1 MAEKERVSRQIVV
14 TQMSSI
20 FKIPEWAVAQD
31 GNASD
36 PFEIVF
42 KGGDMNGKVAAKLA
56 KRDCIIVV
64 QGKPSAPNSAPS
76 MPLSIDHVSVSKEHA
91 AFVRH
96 KKNGSLYCIDLSSQ
110 HGTFLNGE
118 RSPVH
123 KPVKVS
129 PGMVARFGSCPQEF
143 TFNGAASLIAPQSGQ
158 QPQGQQPQ
166 GQQATAK
173 QPETQKEVAIG
184 EKRAGE
190 MSASAEKPR
199 RDKTIRCRHVLI
211 KHAGSRNPE
220 NWQHQPVT
228 RSRED
233 AKQLLQ
239 DLAQDLRAGEITFEH
254 LALKRSDCSSA
265 KRGGDLGEL
274 PQTAFAPPRRAR
286 RAVLAAPTI
295 VSGKFDFGKMQPE
308 FSEAAFA
315 LNIGEVSKVIE
326 TKSGF
331 HIIERTE

>member
-1 MAEKERVSRQIVV
+1 M
-14 TQMSSI
+14 
-20 FKIPEWAVAQD
+20 AQD

-42 KGGDMNGKVAAKLA
+42 KGGDMSGKVAAKLA

-64 QGKPSAPNSAPS
+64 QGKSAAPSSAPS
-76 MPLSIDHVSVSKEHA
+76 MPLHIDHESVSMEHA

-96 KKNGSLYCIDLSSQ
+96 KKNGSLYCIDLNSHS
-110 HGTFLNGE
+110 GTFLNGE

-123 KPVKVS
+123 KPIKVS
-129 PGMVARFGSCPQEF
+129 PGMVVRFGSYPQEF
-143 TFNGAASLIAPQSGQ
+143 TFNGAASLVAPQAGLP
-158 QPQGQQPQ
+158 PQ
-166 GQQATAK
+166 AHASLK
-173 QPETQKEVAIG
+173 QPEAQKEASVG

-190 MSASAEKPR
+190 AAASAEKPR

-211 KHAGSRNPE
+211 KHVGSRNPE

-233 AKQLLQ
+233 ARQLLH

-265 KRGGDLGEL
+265 KRGGDL
-274 PQTAFAPPRRAR
+274 
-286 RAVLAAPTI
+286 
-295 VSGKFDFGKMQPE
+295 GKFDFGKMQPE

>member
-1 MAEKERVSRQIVV
+1 
-14 TQMSSI
+14 MSTV
-20 FKIPEWAVAQD
+20 FKIPEWAVTQH

-36 PFEIVF
+36 PFEIIF
-42 KGGDMNGKVAAKLA
+42 KGGDMNGKVAARLSQS
-56 KRDCIIVV
+56 DCIIVM
-64 QGKPSAPNSAPS
+64 QGKPSALQSS
-76 MPLSIDHVSVSKEHA
+76 TSRPLSIDHDSVSKEHA

-129 PGMVARFGSCPQEF
+129 PGTVLRFGSCPQEF
-143 TFNGAASLIAPQSGQ
+143 SVNGAASLVAPPPGQ
-158 QPQGQQPQ
+158 QPQVQQ
-166 GQQATAK
+166 TSAK
-173 QPETQKEVAIG
+173 LPDTQKEASAG
-184 EKRAGE
+184 DKRSSE
-190 MSASAEKPR
+190 SSASAEKLR

-211 KHAGSRNPE
+211 KHVGSRNPE

-239 DLAQDLRAGEITFEH
+239 ELSQDLRSGEITFEH

-265 KRGGDLGEL
+265 KRGGDLGDISFCF
-274 PQTAFAPPRRAR
+274 QN
-286 RAVLAAPTI
+286 VLTLADSHLA
-295 VSGKFDFGKMQPE
+295 GKFDFGKMQPE

>member
-1 MAEKERVSRQIVV
+1 MN
-14 TQMSSI
+14 SI

-31 GNASD
+31 GNTSD

-64 QGKPSAPNSAPS
+64 QGKSSAPSSAPS
-76 MPLSIDHVSVSKEHA
+76 MPLYMDHESISKEHA

-110 HGTFLNGE
+110 NGTFLNGE

-123 KPVKVS
+123 KPIKVA
-129 PGMVARFGSCPQEF
+129 PGTVVRFGSCPQEF
-143 TFNGAASLIAPQSGQ
+143 TVNGAASLVAAQPGQ
-158 QPQGQQPQ
+158 LSQ
-166 GQQATAK
+166 GQQAPMK
-173 QPETQKEVAIG
+173 QPESQKEAAVG
-184 EKRAGE
+184 EKRAIDS
-190 MSASAEKPR
+190 SASAEKPR

-211 KHAGSRNPE
+211 KHVGSRNPE

-233 AKQLLQ
+233 ARQLLQ

-265 KRGGDLGEL
+265 KRGGDLGEIFV
-274 PQTAFAPPRRAR
+274 A
-286 RAVLAAPTI
+286 
-295 VSGKFDFGKMQPE
+295 S
-308 FSEAAFA
+308 AAFTSIVTVCIV
-315 LNIGEVSKVIE
+315 LQVNSTLVKCSRSFV
-326 TKSGF
+326 
-331 HIIERTE
+331 RLRLR

>member
-1 MAEKERVSRQIVV
+1 
-14 TQMSSI
+14 MSL

-31 GNASD
+31 GNSSD
-36 PFEIVF
+36 PFEIVY

-64 QGKPSAPNSAPS
+64 QGKSPASSSAPS
-76 MPLSIDHVSVSKEHA
+76 MPLSIDHASVSKEHA

-110 HGTFLNGE
+110 NGTFLNDE

-129 PGMVARFGSCPQEF
+129 PGMVVRFGSCPQEF
-143 TFNGAASLIAPQSGQ
+143 TFNGAASLVAPQ
-158 QPQGQQPQ
+158 PGQQPQ
-166 GQQATAK
+166 GQQALAK
-173 QPETQKEVAIG
+173 QPEALKEALVG
-184 EKRAGE
+184 EKRAADS
-190 MSASAEKPR
+190 SASAEKSR

-211 KHAGSRNPE
+211 KHSGSRNPE
-220 NWQHQPVT
+220 NWQHQLVT

-233 AKQLLQ
+233 ARQLLQ

-265 KRGGDLGEL
+265 KRGGDLGESPACADSPL
-274 PQTAFAPPRRAR
+274 PPVPLHIPRAN
-286 RAVLAAPTI
+286 VCWQ
-295 VSGKFDFGKMQPE
+295 VSSTLVKCSQ
-308 FSEAAFA
+308 SS
-315 LNIGEVSKVIE
+315 LRQHS
-326 TKSGF
+326 
-331 HIIERTE
+331 R